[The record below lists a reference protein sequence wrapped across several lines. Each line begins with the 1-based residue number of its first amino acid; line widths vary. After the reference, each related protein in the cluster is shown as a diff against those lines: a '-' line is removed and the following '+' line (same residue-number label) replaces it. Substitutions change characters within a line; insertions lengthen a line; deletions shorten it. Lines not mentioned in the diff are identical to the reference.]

1 MNVHT
6 NILLFQSQM
15 SVNKL
20 DKRLLTFKLSQYYIF
35 SKLEGWSLRFP
46 NHIGLCTF
54 VNPLL
59 I

>member
-20 DKRLLTFKLSQYYIF
+20 GKHLLIFKLSQYYIF
-35 SKLEGWSLRFP
+35 SKLEG
-46 NHIGLCTF
+46 
-54 VNPLL
+54 
-59 I
+59 